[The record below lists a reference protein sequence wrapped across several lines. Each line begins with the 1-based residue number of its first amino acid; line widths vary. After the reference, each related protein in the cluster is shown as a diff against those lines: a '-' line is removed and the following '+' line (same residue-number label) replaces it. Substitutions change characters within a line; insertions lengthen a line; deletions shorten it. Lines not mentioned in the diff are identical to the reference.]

1 LVYLANQASLELHV
15 PLSRLPELENPDRL
29 VIDLDPPDDVRIG
42 VLREVARAARK
53 LFETVGLVPFVQ
65 TTGGRGFHVAAP
77 LDAKSDYDLVH
88 PFARRLADRIAAR
101 RPDELT
107 TEQRKDQRGQRVF
120 LDTNRNAYAQTTV
133 APYSPRARAAA
144 PAATPLD
151 WSELSRVTPDA
162 YGLGN
167 LGHRLARKADP
178 WADFDK
184 HARSA
189 AEASQRLAELD

>member
-1 LVYLANQASLELHV
+1 HGQPGTVRHAVCDDEATLVYLANQASLELHV

-65 TTGGRGFHVAAP
+65 TT
-77 LDAKSDYDLVH
+77 
-88 PFARRLADRIAAR
+88 
-101 RPDELT
+101 
-107 TEQRKDQRGQRVF
+107 
-120 LDTNRNAYAQTTV
+120 V
-133 APYSPRARAAA
+133 APYSPRARAGA

-162 YGLGN
+162 YGLSN
-167 LGHRLARKADP
+167 PGHRLARKADP